1 MKLGT
6 NDIGSVYLGSN
17 AVQKVYLGTNE
28 VWSSFTGLLDDYPSA
43 AAAYS
48 LRKLRTAYTGS
59 AIRVRRAVGSPSEK
73 DIGFVNNE
81 LDVSDLQS
89 FCSGTDGFVQTW
101 YDQSGNGRNAT
112 QTTAANQPQIVSSG
126 SVISENG
133 KPSLQ
138 FDGSNDSLNFN
149 GLVYTTNTV
158 FATAVFLQNN
168 SGTFTAI
175 ASQNSG
181 GGQIGRSTILGL
193 DDSSPRKSQYFFN
206 NGTSYL
212 NRSSGTIANNTQ
224 TLMTNYSQ
232 SNNYFNALNGSSGNN
247 VISGQ
252 SFTPASTNGFAI
264 GNLPITG
271 SPLLG
276 EIQEIIIWNSDQSS
290 NKTGIE
296 TNINDFYSIY

>member
-1 MKLGT
+1 MILSTHGV
-6 NDIGSVYLGSN
+6 IAS
-17 AVQKVYLGTNE
+17 QIQ
-28 VWSSFTGLLDDYPSA
+28 SFVGLLDLYPSA

-48 LRKLRTAYTGS
+48 LRKLRAAHTGS
-59 AIRVRRAVGSPSEK
+59 AIRVRRTDLTES
-73 DIGFVNNE
+73 DIGFTSAGNLDTSALLSFTGTGALNN
-81 LDVSDLQS
+81 
-89 FCSGTDGFVQTW
+89 GFITTW
-101 YDQSGNGRNAT
+101 YDQSGNARNAT
-112 QTTAANQPQIVSSG
+112 QTTALNQPQIVSAG
-126 SVISENG
+126 SVILENG

-138 FDGSNDSLNFN
+138 FDGSTDSLNFN
-149 GLVYTTNTV
+149 GLVYTTNTL

-168 SGTFTAI
+168 SANFSAI

-193 DDSSPRKSQYFFN
+193 DDSSPKKSQYFFN

-264 GNLPITG
+264 GNIPATG
-271 SPLLG
+271 STLLG